1 MSLNEIE
8 TSWEDGTLETASVCE
23 EESEQQAN
31 KKQNTVY
38 VKERGGASETQRR

>member
-31 KKQNTVY
+31 NQNTVY